1 MRFAAQ
7 KTIHFQD
14 MLPADGSIY
23 MPDLTDKGGSMM
35 KALRDWEKRRGLS
48 FSLKGKFFGLK
59 SQKTEENKEKTK
71 PKQTTDRPIVVPR
84 DPVYRAKPGRRPEF
98 TKEERRLRKN
108 ESNKRARDKNREY
121 HAAKSREWRAKL
133 SEEQKQEILR
143 KNREWRRA
151 RKAKARAAADAAN
164 GGGATQVPLA
174 DTSLSGKKRAAKQ
187 LEGRAS
193 EILQPR
199 RSGGASS

>member
-48 FSLKGKFFGLK
+48 FSFKGKFLGSK
-59 SQKTEENKEKTK
+59 PQKKTEENKEKTK
-71 PKQTTDRPIVVPR
+71 PEQTNNRPIVVPR
-84 DPVYRAKPGRRPEF
+84 DRMQPGRPREF
-98 TKEERRLRKN
+98 TKEEKRLRKN
-108 ESNKRARDKNREY
+108 ESNKRARDKNREH

-133 SEEQKQEILR
+133 TEEQRQEILR

-151 RKAKARAAADAAN
+151 RKASTRVAVDTKNGSRA
-164 GGGATQVPLA
+164 VKLPLA
-174 DTSLSGKKRAAKQ
+174 NPDLQGKK
-187 LEGRAS
+187 G
-193 EILQPR
+193 
-199 RSGGASS
+199 